1 MYEPTETDF
10 QILRYIA
17 KHGSTSISQLE
28 SRFPAMESL
37 EYRVRQMATPQ
48 SKSSG
53 SGHSSYRVPI
63 PNTSYLLEDYR
74 DFKDGPFTKV
84 EYLGTFH
91 LTEFGRKAIQDHTQ
105 STKSARK
112 ELWLKNAWIPI
123 IVAFVTT
130 VLTNYLI
137 PKLPQILEWLSSI
150 LQRIFS

>member
-53 SGHSSYRVPI
+53 SGHSSFRVPI

-123 IVAFVTT
+123 LVTLAANLL
-130 VLTNYLI
+130 VLGIKWLLPLI
-137 PKLPQILEWLSSI
+137 QEWLPSI

>member
-10 QILRYIA
+10 QILQYIA

-28 SRFPAMESL
+28 SKFPTMESL

-48 SKSSG
+48 SRSAG
-53 SGHSSYRVPI
+53 SGRSGFRVPI
-63 PNTSYLLEDYR
+63 PNTSYLLEDYQE
-74 DFKDGPFTKV
+74 FKDGPLTKV
-84 EYLGTFH
+84 KYLGTFH
-91 LTEFGRKAIQDHTQ
+91 LTEFGRKAIQDHVR

-123 IVAFVTT
+123 IVSFVTT

-137 PKLPQILEWLSSI
+137 PKLPQILEWLSNI